1 MTYSV
6 DVKFSK
12 GDKRITYTNEYV
24 ITEIVTMLSGTYKNP
39 VWEIISIEHIDNKDT
54 NILLNTDGV

>member
-12 GDKRITYTNEYV
+12 GDKRITYTSEYV

>member
-54 NILLNTDGV
+54 NILINNE